1 MSLRSLCTGMAAL
14 RLPQIDPYQAWE
26 EEEEDEVVEEEV
38 EVVVHYRHSHEQTPH
53 PDSGVVSATYS
64 CLHNKM
70 PLKQYCAR
78 KVKCITISM

>member
-1 MSLRSLCTGMAAL
+1 MAAL

-38 EVVVHYRHSHEQTPH
+38 EVVVHYRHSHELTPH
-53 PDSGVVSATYS
+53 PNSSMESDIVSAAYS
-64 CLHNKM
+64 CPYNEM
-70 PLKQYCAR
+70 PHKQHYAR

>member
-1 MSLRSLCTGMAAL
+1 
-14 RLPQIDPYQAWE
+14 
-26 EEEEDEVVEEEV
+26 VV